1 MNNDQS
7 GERMTPGLLDT
18 RFSGIQINVKMAS
31 INLRKSLTVLL
42 VLFASGAHAQIPAFI
57 PSYYSEALILNGRS
71 LVFTSQSE
79 KDGIRRA
86 VFMTDDRS
94 IGLSID
100 HVSCDR
106 PQCAAL
112 LDQNLKRH
120 NTLLASNAGNF
131 LSVSPS
137 EYAAAWNENSS
148 SFLLYFAKLPGAVE
162 VWTRVSTRAEQL
174 PEEPFLSAARRAMN
188 RRRFEEASQAGNV
201 EVGVWSSEAAQYARD
216 LRAAGKKDDAGRVL
230 SQVVNW
236 APTNFEAQMDFAE
249 STANAAAARAS
260 AVAVW
265 ENAEDEK
272 TVARAARLL
281 DRSEPK
287 FEELP
292 VLEQGLKGPLV
303 VLIPLPPCDIRL
315 VEEAARLYASSL
327 NMPVKIARLPDVWSW
342 GAPDRVFRERDLR
355 AMFMQKAGT
364 AIDFTGWTKARYAS
378 ELVLPTVKDDPL
390 TRYRN
395 GDFLKTFA
403 DKPGQYL
410 VEPYL
415 AKLGGLLRPV
425 RSDDRRTIFVGIT
438 GADIFS
444 GDLNYLFSG
453 AEMVGGSPITI
464 LSYARMLAAATG
476 ERSESHQRLVQRL
489 AKEMVPAA
497 LKQIGIPR
505 PADPT
510 DPYSY
515 SDGLDRL
522 DQKTLTLSQSTR
534 EALDRFRTP

>member
-1 MNNDQS
+1 MRDFPAF
-7 GERMTPGLLDT
+7 R
-18 RFSGIQINVKMAS
+18 RNVKMALKT
-31 INLRKSLTVLL
+31 LRKSSTVLL
-42 VLFASGAHAQIPAFI
+42 ALFAAGSQAQIPGFI
-57 PSYYSEALILNGRS
+57 PSYYSEVLTLNGRS

-79 KDGIRRA
+79 KDGVQRA
-86 VFMTDDRS
+86 VFMADDRS
-94 IGLSID
+94 IVLSID

-106 PQCAAL
+106 PRCAAL

-120 NTLLASNAGNF
+120 NALLASNAGNF

-162 VWTRVSTRAEQL
+162 VWTRVSTLAEQL

-201 EVGVWSSEAAQYARD
+201 DIGVWSGEAAQYARD

-230 SQVVNW
+230 SQVVSW
-236 APTNFEAQMDFAE
+236 APSNFEAQMDFAE
-249 STANAAAARAS
+249 STGNAAAAHTS

-272 TVARAARLL
+272 AVARAARLL

-287 FEELP
+287 LEELP
-292 VLEQGLKGPLV
+292 VLEQGLQGLLV

-315 VEEAARLYASSL
+315 VEEAARLYTSSI
-327 NMPVKIARLPDVWSW
+327 NMPVKIARLPDVWTW
-342 GAPDRVFRERDLR
+342 EAPDRVFRERDLR
-355 AMFMQKAGT
+355 AIFMQKAGT

-378 ELVLPTVKDDPL
+378 ELALATVKDDPL
-390 TRYRN
+390 TRYGN
-395 GDFLKTFA
+395 EDFLRTFP

-410 VEPYL
+410 ADPYL
-415 AKLGGLLRPV
+415 VKLAGLLKSV

-444 GDLNYLFSG
+444 GDANYLFSD
-453 AEMVGGSPITI
+453 MTVVGSDAITI

-476 ERSESHQRLVQRL
+476 ERSESHQRVVQRL

-534 EALDRFRTP
+534 EALERFRTP

>member
-1 MNNDQS
+1 MS
-7 GERMTPGLLDT
+7 GERGDWWNCST
-18 RFSGIQINVKMAS
+18 RDFPAFRRNVKMALK
-31 INLRKSLTVLL
+31 NLQKSSTVLL
-42 VLFASGAHAQIPAFI
+42 ALFAAGSQAQIPGFI
-57 PSYYSEALILNGRS
+57 PSYYSEVLTLNGRP
-71 LVFTSQSE
+71 LVFKSQSE
-79 KDGIRRA
+79 KDGVQRA
-86 VFMTDDRS
+86 VFMTDDSS

-106 PQCAAL
+106 PRCAAL
-112 LDQNLKRH
+112 LDQNLNRH
-120 NTLLASNAGNF
+120 NALLASNAGNF
-131 LSVSPS
+131 RSVSPS

-162 VWTRVSTRAEQL
+162 VWTRVSTLAEQL

-188 RRRFEEASQAGNV
+188 RRRFEEASRAGNV
-201 EVGVWSSEAAQYARD
+201 DIGAWSSEAAQYARD
-216 LRAAGKKDDAGRVL
+216 LGAAGKKDDARRVL
-230 SQVVNW
+230 SQVVSW
-236 APTNFEAQMDFAE
+236 APSNFEAQMDFAE
-249 STANAAAARAS
+249 SAGSAAAAHAS

-281 DRSEPK
+281 NRGEAK
-287 FEELP
+287 LEELP
-292 VLEQGLKGPLV
+292 VLQQDLQGLLV
-303 VLIPLPPCDIRL
+303 VLVPLPPCDIRL
-315 VEEAARLYASSL
+315 VEEAARLYTSSI
-327 NMPVKIARLPDVWSW
+327 NVPVKIARLPDVWTW
-342 GAPDRVFRERDLR
+342 GTPDRVFRERDLR

-378 ELVLPTVKDDPL
+378 ELALATGKDDPL
-390 TRYRN
+390 TRYWN
-395 GDFLKTFA
+395 EDFLRTFT

-410 VEPYL
+410 VDPYV
-415 AKLGGLLRPV
+415 AKLAGLLKSV

-444 GDLNYLFSG
+444 GDANYLFS
-453 AEMVGGSPITI
+453 EMNVVSGDAITI

-476 ERSESHQRLVQRL
+476 ERSESHQRVVQRL

-505 PADPT
+505 PADPS